1 MFDLNLGLP
10 RLSKSLSAA
19 ASETFDRAV
28 QTNNYSHLISPGLTI
43 LLRNFTYTSATMSGE
58 KRPASESFNPT
69 TQLVVK
75 RQKSNSDLKSNAVT
89 LRSGQNGTLVQAV
102 CTRSTMH

>member
-1 MFDLNLGLP
+1 
-10 RLSKSLSAA
+10 
-19 ASETFDRAV
+19 
-28 QTNNYSHLISPGLTI
+28 
-43 LLRNFTYTSATMSGE
+43 MSGE

-102 CTRSTMH
+102 RSIPIFSERLLILERRFLEQAVSQLQSWN

>member
-1 MFDLNLGLP
+1 
-10 RLSKSLSAA
+10 
-19 ASETFDRAV
+19 
-28 QTNNYSHLISPGLTI
+28 
-43 LLRNFTYTSATMSGE
+43 MSGE

-102 CTRSTMH
+102 RSISIFSERLLILERRFLEQAVSQLQSWN

>member
-1 MFDLNLGLP
+1 
-10 RLSKSLSAA
+10 
-19 ASETFDRAV
+19 
-28 QTNNYSHLISPGLTI
+28 
-43 LLRNFTYTSATMSGE
+43 MSGE

-89 LRSGQNGTLVQAV
+89 LRSGQNGTLVQTVRSISIFSERLLILERRFLEQAV
-102 CTRSTMH
+102 SQLQSWN